1 MSKPQSKT
9 EPKEEFKEDEFEVEK
24 ILNQRTYQGQL
35 QYLIRW
41 RGYDAE
47 DDTWEPVENLDCPGI
62 IKAWEDSKKSEE
74 AMLAKARKERESDP
88 KWQNRKKRGAEGKL
102 TDMVDLTK
110 KKGFE
115 RGLVPE
121 RIIGAATINEKGEN
135 GKKASTDAELV
146 FLIKWENSETADIV
160 SAKEAKAKCPHLV
173 FQFYEERILWE
184 NRKNKVVLEEEKQE
198 AGTSY

>member
-1 MSKPQSKT
+1 
-9 EPKEEFKEDEFEVEK
+9 
-24 ILNQRTYQGQL
+24 
-35 QYLIRW
+35 
-41 RGYDAE
+41 
-47 DDTWEPVENLDCPGI
+47 
-62 IKAWEDSKKSEE
+62 
-74 AMLAKARKERESDP
+74 MLAKARKERESDP

-146 FLIKWENSETADIV
+146 FLIKW
-160 SAKEAKAKCPHLV
+160 
-173 FQFYEERILWE
+173 
-184 NRKNKVVLEEEKQE
+184 
-198 AGTSY
+198 